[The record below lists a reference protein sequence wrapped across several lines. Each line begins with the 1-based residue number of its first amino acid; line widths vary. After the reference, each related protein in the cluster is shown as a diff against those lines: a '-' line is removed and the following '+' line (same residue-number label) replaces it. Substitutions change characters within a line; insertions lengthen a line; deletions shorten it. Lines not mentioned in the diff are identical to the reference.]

1 MNMKNVE
8 SLCLRGNVFLKVNV
22 VTSIILLNQLLAERW
37 SGWCGA
43 TPHSHSRIQPGIGS
57 TIFNSEIPVSPGH

>member
-1 MNMKNVE
+1 MNMKNAE

-43 TPHSHSRIQPGIGS
+43 TPHSHSRIQLKRVPLSLIQK
-57 TIFNSEIPVSPGH
+57 FQCP